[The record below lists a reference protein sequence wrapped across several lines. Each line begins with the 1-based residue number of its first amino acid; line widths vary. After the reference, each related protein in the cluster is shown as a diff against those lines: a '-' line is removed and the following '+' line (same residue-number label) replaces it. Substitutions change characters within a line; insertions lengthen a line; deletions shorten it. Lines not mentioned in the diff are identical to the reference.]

1 MNTNQSPK
9 VSTKVSAVCD
19 REWTV
24 KVDGKVAGRVFRS
37 NVGFSATGRFQ
48 GFSSEDSFEAAVAA
62 VVSFL

>member
-19 REWTV
+19 REFTV

-37 NVGFSATGRFQ
+37 NVSWDATGRYQ
-48 GFSSEDSFEAAVAA
+48 GFANCESFEAAVAA